1 MYTYT
6 HTSVYVREK
15 GPADVGLLLHHCER
29 TYSVWSRNDSVQR
42 RVAGADSNRKR
53 EWNSDGEWRWRERKR
68 KRKRVRFRP
77 NASIARWPSSL
88 SLLPLLTSSLT
99 DPSHFLALLV
109 YSPPSLACYLCRSVY
124 RWHLAD
130 SSFSLPLFL
139 SRHVVLYEFIGDLV
153 ATHPRFYRVT
163 IMWKWFRKSLKLQGK
178 ESFKTWEFYTT
189 RGRYTHRYY
198 YLCIYKLRIHK

>member
-6 HTSVYVREK
+6 HASIYVRQK

-88 SLLPLLTSSLT
+88 SVLPLLTSST

-139 SRHVVLYEFIGDLV
+139 SRHVVLYEFIGNLV

-163 IMWKWFRKSLKLQGK
+163 IMWKWFRKSLKLHVK
-178 ESFKTWEFYTT
+178 KVLKRLHYAREIHTS
-189 RGRYTHRYY
+189 
-198 YLCIYKLRIHK
+198 LLLSSIYKLRIHK